1 MGKSRQTNFFLPS
14 GWSSFLGSGFRC
26 GFLGMLHMDVFRQ
39 RIFDEYEMDVI
50 ITQPSITYL
59 AENINSPEKF
69 KVNNPI
75 DIEKPD
81 LIK

>member
-1 MGKSRQTNFFLPS
+1 
-14 GWSSFLGSGFRC
+14 
-26 GFLGMLHMDVFRQ
+26 MLHMDVFRQ
-39 RIFDEYEMDVI
+39 RIFDEYEMEVI

-59 AENINSPEKF
+59 AEYINSPEKF

>member
-1 MGKSRQTNFFLPS
+1 
-14 GWSSFLGSGFRC
+14 
-26 GFLGMLHMDVFRQ
+26 MDVFRQ

-59 AENINSPEKF
+59 AENINSPENF